1 MRKERIPFILNGTLF
16 VVTLFLSLIT
26 DWNPPR
32 WKDFNDPADYLQQS
46 KIPLSSRE
54 FYAPHQQGTFFPRAF
69 TVPLFYKLAGS
80 KPEVI
85 IQILWR
91 LPEQVFPRL
100 QSGLSTLMELTKL
113 GIRREQLWRNTQGLI
128 YFICLKRIILYDE
141 KTCYTSP
148 TTGMFIVNLVPFP
161 SLLFIFISPL
171 CFFTIS

>member
-1 MRKERIPFILNGTLF
+1 MATADLAVDLYVQRHEH
-16 VVTLFLSLIT
+16 SLGHAVSKGFYPNWII
-26 DWNPPR
+26 
-32 WKDFNDPADYLQQS
+32 FMEQQS
-46 KIPLSSRE
+46 HHAAYQMDGRFIEPSIERNRS
-54 FYAPHQQGTFFPRAF
+54 
-69 TVPLFYKLAGS
+69 VPVHLAVNAL
-80 KPEVI
+80 PEVI

-148 TTGMFIVNLVPFP
+148 TTGMFIVNVVPFP
-161 SLLFIFISPL
+161 TLLSTFISPL